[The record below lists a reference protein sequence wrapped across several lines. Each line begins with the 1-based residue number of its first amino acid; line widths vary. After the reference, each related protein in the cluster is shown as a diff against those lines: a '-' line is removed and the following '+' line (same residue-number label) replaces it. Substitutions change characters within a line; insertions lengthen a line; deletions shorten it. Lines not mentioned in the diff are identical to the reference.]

1 MEIDKRNTAAG
12 NGSKNKITL
21 IVKQSLFAILGI
33 TLVYFLI
40 RISGLSFKELFER
53 CANIKFTYI
62 LLMIALSFLSIFLK
76 SIRWSLIVRILTDRD
91 KFPRGFFFYY
101 TCISTLMTQIV
112 SQAFVNI
119 GVKTLSLK
127 YKQNIN
133 VIEGSSTG
141 VIEHLLNI
149 LIILA
154 SALPSFLFVTK
165 LVSPSLAIGLSLML
179 IIFIFVL
186 TNSYYYLMLKY
197 TYATIS
203 FAYNIIGKIP
213 FLKRFA
219 SYDLSFSNSTTEIK
233 KTCAMKLL
241 IFSVLIYY
249 ALLIRFY
256 IYGGALNIDI
266 PFFQFILTFPIVY
279 IINAIGITPGSIGIS
294 EFGWFGVLLFIGVG
308 REDASIYIVSQRIF
322 SIISILIITL
332 FGYIYYSFET
342 VSTSRN
348 KLMLKN
354 ELKCT

>member
-1 MEIDKRNTAAG
+1 MSIMKKEITD
-12 NGSKNKITL
+12 SHIKNYSSL
-21 IVKQSLFAILGI
+21 IIKQSIFALFGI
-33 TLVYFLI
+33 TLVYSLI
-40 RISGLSFKELFER
+40 RISGLSFKELYER
-53 CANIKFTYI
+53 CANIEYTYI
-62 LLMIALSFLSIFLK
+62 LLMIALAFLSLFLK
-76 SIRWSLIVRILTDRD
+76 SVRWSLIVRILTDKD
-91 KFPRGFFFYY
+91 EFPRGFFFYY

-127 YKQNIN
+127 YKQNIS

-141 VIEHLLNI
+141 VIEHVLNI

-154 SALPSFLFVTK
+154 SALPSFLFVTE
-165 LVSPSLAIGLSLML
+165 LIPQSLAIGISLML
-179 IIFIFVL
+179 IIIVFVL
-186 TNSYYYLMLKY
+186 TNNYYYLMLKY
-197 TYATIS
+197 IYAAIL
-203 FAYNIIGKIP
+203 FIYNIIGKIP
-213 FLKRFA
+213 ILKRFA
-219 SYDLSFSNSTTEIK
+219 GYDLSFSDSTSEIK
-233 KTCAMKLL
+233 KRCAMKLL
-241 IFSVLIYY
+241 IFSVLVYY
-249 ALLIRFY
+249 ALLIRYY

-266 PFFQFILTFPIVY
+266 PFFPFILTFPIVY

-308 REDASIYIVSQRIF
+308 KEDASIYIVSQRVF
-322 SIISILIITL
+322 SIISILIISL